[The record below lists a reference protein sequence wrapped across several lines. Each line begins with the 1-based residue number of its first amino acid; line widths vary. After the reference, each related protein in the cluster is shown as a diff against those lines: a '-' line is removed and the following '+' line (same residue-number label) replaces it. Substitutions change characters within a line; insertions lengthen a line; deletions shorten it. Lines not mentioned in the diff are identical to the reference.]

1 MDKVRFLMSDT
12 SADVTAACR
21 EALEQKGVEV
31 TVVEKDGL
39 QILQKMLAVRPQVVL
54 LDAFM
59 PGLDALA
66 VKQKYVAAGET
77 HTTFFVTGA
86 FQSEEMVQE
95 LLDEGFAYYFVKPF
109 DENVLASR
117 VLKVAH
123 GHQKRLITASVDSD
137 ELKVTDILHQIGVPA
152 HIKGYQFLRD
162 AILLTMNE
170 PEYINAV
177 TKRLYPEIAKKNG
190 TTASRVERAIRH
202 AIEVAWDRG
211 DVDTLNSYFGYTI
224 HNLIFIVA
232 GFNLLFYFKVDF
244 LLSTFSYVSTRSSVS
259 FSCCQ
264 EVQLTFACQTST
276 ISNGCSF
283 CYVVLIAYTSISV
296 KP

>member
-12 SADVTAACR
+12 GEQITAACR

-31 TVVEKDGL
+31 TVVEKDGNKV
-39 QILQKMLAVRPQVVL
+39 LQKMLSVRPQVVL

-66 VKQKYVAAGET
+66 VKQRYNAAGERRT
-77 HTTFFVTGA
+77 SFFVTGA

-117 VLKVAH
+117 VLKAALGQEKH
-123 GHQKRLITASVDSD
+123 ILRTSVDSD
-137 ELKVTDILHQIGVPA
+137 ELTVTEILHQIGVPA

-177 TKRLYPEIAKKNG
+177 TKRLYPEIAKRNS

-211 DVDTLNSYFGYTI
+211 DLETLQRFFGYTVSNTKGKPTNSEFI
-224 HNLIFIVA
+224 ALIA
-232 GFNLLFYFKVDF
+232 DKL
-244 LLSTFSYVSTRSSVS
+244 
-259 FSCCQ
+259 Q
-264 EVQLTFACQTST
+264 VQLKNMNA
-276 ISNGCSF
+276 G
-283 CYVVLIAYTSISV
+283 
-296 KP
+296 

>member
-1 MDKVRFLMSDT
+1 MVKSMVLRELHTLEETTMDKVRFLMSDT
-12 SADVTAACR
+12 GAQITAACR

-31 TVVEKDGL
+31 TVVEKDGNKV
-39 QILQKMLAVRPQVVL
+39 LQKMLSVRPQVVL

-66 VKQKYVAAGET
+66 VKQRYNAAGER
-77 HTTFFVTGA
+77 HTSFFVTGA

-117 VLKVAH
+117 VLKVAL
-123 GHQKRLITASVDSD
+123 GQEKRVLHTSVDSD
-137 ELKVTDILHQIGVPA
+137 ELTVTEILHQIGVPA

-177 TKRLYPEIAKKNG
+177 TKRLYPEIAKRNG

-202 AIEVAWDRG
+202 AIEVAWSRG
-211 DVDTLNSYFGYTI
+211 RMETIEELFGYTV
-224 HNLIFIVA
+224 NSGKGKPTNSEFIA
-232 GFNLLFYFKVDF
+232 
-244 LLSTFSYVSTRSSVS
+244 
-259 FSCCQ
+259 
-264 EVQLTFACQTST
+264 
-276 ISNGCSF
+276 
-283 CYVVLIAYTSISV
+283 LIADKIRLEY
-296 KP
+296 KLRA

>member
-1 MDKVRFLMSDT
+1 MVKSMVLRELHTLEETTMDKVRFLMSDT
-12 SADVTAACR
+12 GAQITAACR

-31 TVVEKDGL
+31 TVVEKDGNKV
-39 QILQKMLAVRPQVVL
+39 LQKMLSVRPQVVL

-66 VKQKYVAAGET
+66 VKQRYNAAGER
-77 HTTFFVTGA
+77 HTSFFVTGA

-117 VLKVAH
+117 VLKVAL
-123 GHQKRLITASVDSD
+123 GQKKRVLHTSVDSD
-137 ELKVTDILHQIGVPA
+137 ELTVTEILHQIGVPA

-177 TKRLYPEIAKKNG
+177 TKRLYPEIAKRNG

-224 HNLIFIVA
+224 HNLRGKPTNSEFIA
-232 GFNLLFYFKVDF
+232 M
-244 LLSTFSYVSTRSSVS
+244 
-259 FSCCQ
+259 
-264 EVQLTFACQTST
+264 
-276 ISNGCSF
+276 
-283 CYVVLIAYTSISV
+283 IADKMRLDKRQRV
-296 KP
+296 G

>member
-1 MDKVRFLMSDT
+1 MGKIKFVMTNTSDI
-12 SADVTAACR
+12 VTEVCR
-21 EALEQKGVEV
+21 EALEAKGV
-31 TVVEKDGL
+31 TVMVCDKNGTAALETL
-39 QILQKMLAVRPQVVL
+39 LAVHPQACL

-59 PGLDALA
+59 PDLDAIT
-66 VKQKYVAAGET
+66 VKQRYEEKNSSGV

-162 AILLTMNE
+162 AILLTTADH
-170 PEYINAV
+170 EYINAV
-177 TKRLYPEIAKKNG
+177 TKRLYPEIAKRNG

-224 HNLIFIVA
+224 HNLRGKPTNSEFIA
-232 GFNLLFYFKVDF
+232 M
-244 LLSTFSYVSTRSSVS
+244 
-259 FSCCQ
+259 
-264 EVQLTFACQTST
+264 
-276 ISNGCSF
+276 
-283 CYVVLIAYTSISV
+283 IADKIRLD
-296 KP
+296 KKRRA

>member
-1 MDKVRFLMSDT
+1 MVKYKSLRELHRLKHTLEESTMDKVKFLMSDT
-12 SADVTAACR
+12 SAEVTAACR
-21 EALEQKGVEV
+21 EALELKGVEV

-39 QILQKMLAVRPQVVL
+39 KVLQKMLSVRPQVVL

-66 VKQKYVAAGET
+66 VKQKYNAAGER
-77 HTTFFVTGA
+77 HTAFFVTGA

-117 VLKVAH
+117 VLKVAL
-123 GHQKRLITASVDSD
+123 GHEKRVLVQTSVDSD
-137 ELKVTDILHQIGVPA
+137 ELTVTEILYQIGVPA

-162 AILLTMNE
+162 AILLTMDE
-170 PEYINAV
+170 PDYINAV

-224 HNLIFIVA
+224 HNLRGKPTNSEFIA
-232 GFNLLFYFKVDF
+232 M
-244 LLSTFSYVSTRSSVS
+244 
-259 FSCCQ
+259 
-264 EVQLTFACQTST
+264 
-276 ISNGCSF
+276 
-283 CYVVLIAYTSISV
+283 IADKMRLDKRQRV
-296 KP
+296 G

>member
-1 MDKVRFLMSDT
+1 MLR
-12 SADVTAACR
+12 
-21 EALEQKGVEV
+21 QKGVEV

-39 QILQKMLAVRPQVVL
+39 QVLQKMLVVRPQVVL

-162 AILLTMNE
+162 AIRQPGRAGHPPRHRGGMG
-170 PEYINAV
+170 PW
-177 TKRLYPEIAKKNG
+177 RCGYPEQ
-190 TTASRVERAIRH
+190 
-202 AIEVAWDRG
+202 
-211 DVDTLNSYFGYTI
+211 
-224 HNLIFIVA
+224 
-232 GFNLLFYFKVDF
+232 LLRLHHPQSARQTD
-244 LLSTFSYVSTRSSVS
+244 
-259 FSCCQ
+259 
-264 EVQLTFACQTST
+264 QLGVHRDDC
-276 ISNGCSF
+276 G
-283 CYVVLIAYTSISV
+283 
-296 KP
+296 

>member
-39 QILQKMLAVRPQVVL
+39 QILQKMLVVRPQVVL

-123 GHQKRLITASVDSD
+123 GHQQRLITASVDSD

-152 HIKGYQFLRD
+152 HIKGYHYLRE
-162 AILLTMNE
+162 AIIQSVNDKEMLE
-170 PEYINAV
+170 SV
-177 TKRLYPEIAKKNG
+177 TKLLYPAVAKKFA
-190 TTASRVERAIRH
+190 TTPSRVERAIRH
-202 AIEVAWDRG
+202 AIEIAWDRG
-211 DVDTLNSYFGYTI
+211 DIDTLNSFFGYTI
-224 HNLIFIVA
+224 NTGKGKPTNSEFIA
-232 GFNLLFYFKVDF
+232 
-244 LLSTFSYVSTRSSVS
+244 
-259 FSCCQ
+259 
-264 EVQLTFACQTST
+264 
-276 ISNGCSF
+276 
-283 CYVVLIAYTSISV
+283 LIADKISLKFKTTMAV
-296 KP
+296 

>member
-39 QILQKMLAVRPQVVL
+39 QILQKMLVVRPQVVL

-117 VLKVAH
+117 GLKVAH

-152 HIKGYQFLRD
+152 HIKGYQFLLD

-224 HNLIFIVA
+224 HNLRGKPTNSECISMIADKMRLDKRQQA
-232 GFNLLFYFKVDF
+232 G
-244 LLSTFSYVSTRSSVS
+244 
-259 FSCCQ
+259 
-264 EVQLTFACQTST
+264 
-276 ISNGCSF
+276 
-283 CYVVLIAYTSISV
+283 
-296 KP
+296 

>member
-39 QILQKMLAVRPQVVL
+39 QVLQKMLVVRPQVVL

-137 ELKVTDILHQIGVPA
+137 ELTVTEILHQIGVPA
-152 HIKGYQFLRD
+152 HIKGYQYVRE
-162 AILLTMNE
+162 AIVIAVQDMDV
-170 PEYINAV
+170 INAV
-177 TKRLYPEIAKKNG
+177 TKVLYPEVARRYS
-190 TTASRVERAIRH
+190 TTPSRVERAVRH

-211 DVDTLNSYFGYTI
+211 DLETLQRYFGYTVS
-224 HNLIFIVA
+224 NTKGKPTNSEFIA
-232 GFNLLFYFKVDF
+232 M
-244 LLSTFSYVSTRSSVS
+244 
-259 FSCCQ
+259 
-264 EVQLTFACQTST
+264 
-276 ISNGCSF
+276 
-283 CYVVLIAYTSISV
+283 IADRIRLQRKIYRV
-296 KP
+296 